1 MRKTSIGGS
10 ALLEGIMMIGPH
22 KKAIAVRKPDG
33 DIDLTVEALP
43 EKRKLAKIP
52 VIRGAY
58 SLIYQMILSIK
69 ALTYAASFYDLEE
82 ENQSTKQQTDNVQE
96 IEDTVQ
102 LEQVSDSIKVVKEKP
117 VKNETLSKAA
127 VFFAILLSVG
137 ITVGLF
143 ILLPNFVVGLFKI
156 KNVGINNLL
165 EGILKIFIFIGYLAV
180 VTLMKDIKRVWMYH
194 GAEHKTINCYE
205 AGESLTVE
213 NVKKY
218 PTANRRC
225 GTSFL
230 FLVMVV
236 SIIVFSF
243 AGWYTPIINMIIRI
257 LLLPLVTG
265 LAYELVKVAGRS
277 DNAFSKIIS
286 APGMLFQKLTAKE
299 PDDGMIE
306 CAILA
311 FNAVLPP
318 DEEEAKW

>member
-156 KNVGINNLL
+156 KNVGALTVHISPYGTDTIDGDNSSVELVIYGTLTLL
-165 EGILKIFIFIGYLAV
+165 
-180 VTLMKDIKRVWMYH
+180 
-194 GAEHKTINCYE
+194 CYE
-205 AGESLTVE
+205 
-213 NVKKY
+213 
-218 PTANRRC
+218 
-225 GTSFL
+225 
-230 FLVMVV
+230 
-236 SIIVFSF
+236 
-243 AGWYTPIINMIIRI
+243 
-257 LLLPLVTG
+257 TG
-265 LAYELVKVAGRS
+265 KWCEL
-277 DNAFSKIIS
+277 
-286 APGMLFQKLTAKE
+286 
-299 PDDGMIE
+299 
-306 CAILA
+306 
-311 FNAVLPP
+311 
-318 DEEEAKW
+318 